1 MPHVNR
7 LFAAICG
14 GVFGLALSRS
24 LFEYAPSAFGLLR
37 AFPGGVIVAL
47 FFVGVAVTALET
59 LIINHPLLHAQRYSI
74 LVPLL
79 LPALI
84 LIEPDTDLTRNLIL
98 FVGAIG
104 GVVLVGATLVVTQN
118 NRAGT
123 SPAPTN
129 YIHILYP
136 LSLISLVFLIYLRTL
151 APTVGEADTFEM
163 QVNAIRLGISHGS
176 GYPFYLLLAKFFSLL
191 PIGGTVAFRINLSS
205 SIFGIIA
212 SLILYLIARQL
223 NASRP
228 ASWITAL
235 SFAASIAFWSRAVEA
250 EVYTLHITLIG
261 LMLLIVL
268 RIANRKSQIANDDR
282 RRTSNFQLPTSNIYF
297 LSFLFG
303 LSLTNHLTTII
314 LAPAILISLISLIPF
329 KHNNPLNYKLL
340 ITNHNLQSLISNLLL
355 YFLCFLLGLSVYL
368 YLPLRW
374 PVVNNGEVMT
384 WDMFKHFITGQEAQG
399 ALRLSAWYSDLSRYE
414 IVFRKSLDQFGWVG
428 IITALIGFVSLIRK
442 NFFAALITL
451 TAYAGY
457 AFFALSFYVPDPDYS
472 SFLLPS
478 HFIQSIWIA
487 LGISA
492 LAYYA
497 SRITN
502 HATHFL
508 YLPYLLYFLLPAS
521 LIWNNLPLV
530 DKSTDWHFD
539 KLGRYILSQPLK
551 QNAAILADSELIAPL
566 YYLQVAENIRPDL
579 NIVVLPNE
587 ETYRAQLD
595 ERVEKG
601 QTVYLGRYLPG
612 LSEGYFLNSVGH
624 LAEVGTSPNVEGL
637 TKSEKKF
644 GDEIR
649 LRGFKIDSTTVSAD
663 ESIRIT
669 FDWQAIKPPTN
680 NYRVA
685 LRLVDQNG
693 NVRLANTPTV
703 PVRKMFPT
711 TAWQPSHVV
720 SDFHQ
725 FDLDPSL
732 EPGTYTLQV
741 GFVLPFSDKG
751 LGDWVTLDSITVT
764 PPTQPSAISHPFRAR
779 FDNGAWLMGYD
790 APSAVTPKSQIA
802 IRLFW
807 LLPQG
812 LTQPFEVEVCLEK
825 CVTTKIDPNK
835 QPKDRIIETQTTL
848 NAPALSGKPQVRVGV
863 AASQA
868 ECGWFASQ
876 SSRCDLAVIAVEGQ
890 PLADSVINFENQI
903 ALESLKIET
912 PSAPVGSTVIIS
924 AQWRGLRQMKDDY
937 TVFVHLIGPDGVL
950 HGQVDTI
957 PAQGTMQTSQWKL
970 NQPIADRF
978 EIRIPD
984 DAPKG
989 EYRVEV
995 GWYLLATL
1003 DRLSAIDSRG
1013 DEVDDKF
1020 VMTGLVVR

>member
-1 MPHVNR
+1 MELIAKCLSRRSNLKADR
-7 LFAAICG
+7 DCFAKNARNDG
-14 GVFGLALSRS
+14 WLSRS
-24 LFEYAPSAFGLLR
+24 IVIAQLTLSTSFPHFLPFPYLLS
-37 AFPGGVIVAL
+37 
-47 FFVGVAVTALET
+47 
-59 LIINHPLLHAQRYSI
+59 HPR
-74 LVPLL
+74 
-79 LPALI
+79 
-84 LIEPDTDLTRNLIL
+84 
-98 FVGAIG
+98 
-104 GVVLVGATLVVTQN
+104 
-118 NRAGT
+118 
-123 SPAPTN
+123 
-129 YIHILYP
+129 
-136 LSLISLVFLIYLRTL
+136 
-151 APTVGEADTFEM
+151 PTVGEADTFEM

-176 GYPFYLLLAKFFSLL
+176 GYPLYLLLAKFFSLL
-191 PIGGTVAFRINLSS
+191 PFGGTVAYRINLSS
-205 SIFGIIA
+205 SVFGIL
-212 SLILYLIARQL
+212 SSILFISSRAT
-223 NASRP
+223 STPRP
-228 ASWITAL
+228 ASWIAAL
-235 SFAASIAFWSRAVEA
+235 SFAASIAFWSAPLRQKCIHAYRA
-250 EVYTLHITLIG
+250 
-261 LMLLIVL
+261 
-268 RIANRKSQIANDDR
+268 RRANRVNRFEHSGVR
-282 RRTSNFQLPTSNIYF
+282 RQKTEENLLLAFV
-297 LSFLFG
+297 FG
-303 LSLTNHLTTII
+303 LSFTNHLTTII
-314 LAPAILISLISLIPF
+314 LLPLSLFPLFPLFPLSNYPLPKKSPIS
-329 KHNNPLNYKLL
+329 
-340 ITNHNLQSLISNLLL
+340 NLQSLPLFPL
-355 YFLCFLLGLSVYL
+355 FPLGLSLYL

-374 PVVNNGEVMT
+374 PIVNNGEVMT
-384 WDMFKHFITGQEAQG
+384 WEIFKHFISGQEAQG
-399 ALRLSAWYSDLSRYE
+399 ALRLNAWYSDLSRYE

-428 IITALIGFVSLIRK
+428 VVTALIGFVSLVRK
-442 NFFAALITL
+442 NIFAALITL
-451 TAYAGY
+451 AAYAGF

-492 LAYYA
+492 IAYYT
-497 SRITN
+497 SRIT
-502 HATHFL
+502 HHPFRSRLTPFL

-521 LIWNNLPLV
+521 LIWLNLPLV
-530 DKSTDWHFD
+530 DKSNDWHFD

-587 ETYRAQLD
+587 QAYRAQLD
-595 ERVEKG
+595 ERLDKG
-601 QTVYLGRYLPG
+601 QTVYLGRYLPR

-624 LAEVGTSPNVEGL
+624 LVEVRTTPNVEGL
-637 TKSEKKF
+637 AKSESKF

-649 LRGFKIDSTTVSAD
+649 LRGFKIDSPTVSAD

-693 NVRLANTPTV
+693 NVRLTNTPSV

-711 TAWQPSHVV
+711 TAWQPSHVI

-725 FDLDPSL
+725 FDLDLSL
-732 EPGTYTLQV
+732 EPDTYTLQV

-751 LGDWVTLDSITVT
+751 LGDWVSLDQIKVM
-764 PPTQPSAISHPFRAR
+764 PPTQPSAIAHPFRAR

-790 APSAVTPKSQIA
+790 APSSFTPKSQIA

-812 LTQPFEVEVCLEK
+812 LTQPFEAEVCLEK
-825 CVTTKIDPNK
+825 CATMKIEPNK

-848 NAPALSGKPQVRVGV
+848 NAPALSGKHQARVGV

-876 SSRCDLAVIAVEGQ
+876 SSRCDLPLITIEGQ
-890 PLADSVINFENQI
+890 PLTESVINFKNQI
-903 ALESLKIET
+903 ALETLKIET
-912 PSAPVGSTVIIS
+912 PSATVGSTVIVT

-937 TVFVHLIGPDGVL
+937 TVFVHLIGPDGLL

-957 PAQGTMQTSQWKL
+957 AAQGTMPTSQWKL

-989 EYRVEV
+989 EYRLEV

-1003 DRLSAIDSRG
+1003 DRLSVIDSRG
-1013 DEVDDKF
+1013 DEIDDKF
-1020 VMTGLVVR
+1020 VMSGLVVK

>member
-1 MPHVNR
+1 
-7 LFAAICG
+7 
-14 GVFGLALSRS
+14 
-24 LFEYAPSAFGLLR
+24 
-37 AFPGGVIVAL
+37 
-47 FFVGVAVTALET
+47 
-59 LIINHPLLHAQRYSI
+59 
-74 LVPLL
+74 
-79 LPALI
+79 
-84 LIEPDTDLTRNLIL
+84 
-98 FVGAIG
+98 
-104 GVVLVGATLVVTQN
+104 
-118 NRAGT
+118 
-123 SPAPTN
+123 
-129 YIHILYP
+129 
-136 LSLISLVFLIYLRTL
+136 
-151 APTVGEADTFEM
+151 
-163 QVNAIRLGISHGS
+163 
-176 GYPFYLLLAKFFSLL
+176 
-191 PIGGTVAFRINLSS
+191 
-205 SIFGIIA
+205 
-212 SLILYLIARQL
+212 
-223 NASRP
+223 
-228 ASWITAL
+228 
-235 SFAASIAFWSRAVEA
+235 
-250 EVYTLHITLIG
+250 
-261 LMLLIVL
+261 
-268 RIANRKSQIANDDR
+268 
-282 RRTSNFQLPTSNIYF
+282 
-297 LSFLFG
+297 
-303 LSLTNHLTTII
+303 
-314 LAPAILISLISLIPF
+314 
-329 KHNNPLNYKLL
+329 
-340 ITNHNLQSLISNLLL
+340 
-355 YFLCFLLGLSVYL
+355 
-368 YLPLRW
+368 
-374 PVVNNGEVMT
+374 MT
-384 WDMFKHFITGQEAQG
+384 WEIFKHFISGQEAQG
-399 ALRLSAWYSDLSRYE
+399 ALRLNAWYSDLSRYE

-428 IITALIGFVSLIRK
+428 VVTALIGFVSLVRK
-442 NFFAALITL
+442 NIFAALITL
-451 TAYAGY
+451 AAYAGF

-492 LAYYA
+492 IAYYT
-497 SRITN
+497 SRIT
-502 HATHFL
+502 HHPFRSRLTPFL

-521 LIWNNLPLV
+521 LIWLNLPLV
-530 DKSTDWHFD
+530 DKSNDWHFD

-587 ETYRAQLD
+587 QAYRAQLD
-595 ERVEKG
+595 ERLDKG
-601 QTVYLGRYLPG
+601 QTVYLGRYLPR

-624 LAEVGTSPNVEGL
+624 LVEVRTTPNVEGL
-637 TKSEKKF
+637 AKSESKF

-649 LRGFKIDSTTVSAD
+649 LRGFKIDSPTVSAD

-693 NVRLANTPTV
+693 NVRLTNTPSV

-711 TAWQPSHVV
+711 TAWQPSHVI

-725 FDLDPSL
+725 FDLDLSL
-732 EPGTYTLQV
+732 EPDTYTLQV

-751 LGDWVTLDSITVT
+751 LGDWVSLDQIKVM

-790 APSAVTPKSQIA
+790 APSSFTPKSQIA

-812 LTQPFEVEVCLEK
+812 LTQPFEAEVCLEK
-825 CVTTKIDPNK
+825 CATMKIEPNK

-848 NAPALSGKPQVRVGV
+848 NAPALSGKHQARVGV

-876 SSRCDLAVIAVEGQ
+876 SSRCDLPLITIEGQ
-890 PLADSVINFENQI
+890 PLTESVINFKNQI
-903 ALESLKIET
+903 ALETLKIET
-912 PSAPVGSTVIIS
+912 PSATVGSTVIVT

-937 TVFVHLIGPDGVL
+937 TVFVHLIGPDGLL

-957 PAQGTMQTSQWKL
+957 AAQGTMPTSQWKL

-989 EYRVEV
+989 EYRLEV

-1003 DRLSAIDSRG
+1003 DRLSVIDSRG
-1013 DEVDDKF
+1013 NEIDDKF
-1020 VMTGLVVR
+1020 VMSGLVVK

>member
-1 MPHVNR
+1 MLHANR
-7 LFAAICG
+7 LFAAFCG

-37 AFPGGVIVAL
+37 AFPGGVIAGI
-47 FFVGVAVTALET
+47 FFAVVAVTALHR
-59 LIINHPLLHAQRYSI
+59 LILNHPLLHAHRYSI
-74 LVPLL
+74 FIPLL

-84 LIEPDTDLTRNLIL
+84 LIDPDTDLTRNLIL
-98 FVGAIG
+98 ITGAIG
-104 GVVLVGATLVVTQN
+104 GVVTIVISLISPISLVS
-118 NRAGT
+118 R
-123 SPAPTN
+123 
-129 YIHILYP
+129 IFF
-136 LSLISLVFLIYLRTL
+136 LSLISFVSLIYFRTI

-176 GYPFYLLLAKFFSLL
+176 GYPLYLLLAKLFSVL
-191 PIGGTVAFRINLSS
+191 PIGSTVAFRINLSS
-205 SIFGIIA
+205 SIFGVLA
-212 SLILYLIARQL
+212 SILVYLISRQL
-223 NASRP
+223 NAARP
-228 ASWITAL
+228 ASWIAAL

-250 EVYTLHITLIG
+250 EVYTLHIALVGLI
-261 LMLLIVL
+261 LW
-268 RIANRKSQIANDDR
+268 IAISVQHSAL
-282 RRTSNFQLPTSNIYF
+282 SNKKFYL

-314 LAPAILISLISLIPF
+314 LLPSILISFISLILF
-329 KHNNPLNYKLL
+329 KHNNPLNYQSHSASLQGLSLL
-340 ITNHNLQSLISNLLL
+340 ITKKNLQPHSASLRGQASLISNLFL
-355 YFLCFLLGLSVYL
+355 YFLFFLLGLSLYL

-374 PVVNNGEVMT
+374 PAINNGEVMT
-384 WDMFKHFITGQEAQG
+384 WEMFKHFISGQEAQG
-399 ALRLSAWYSDLSRYE
+399 ALRLNAWYSDLSRYE

-428 IITALIGFVSLIRK
+428 VITALIGFISLLRK

-451 TAYAGY
+451 AAYSGFT
-457 AFFALSFYVPDPDYS
+457 FFALSFYVPDPDYS

-478 HFIQSIWIA
+478 HFIQAIWIA
-487 LGISA
+487 IGISTIA
-492 LAYYA
+492 HYV
-497 SRITN
+497 SRIT
-502 HATHFL
+502 HHEPHFL

-530 DKSTDWHFD
+530 DKSNDWHFD
-539 KLGRYILSQPLK
+539 KLGRYILNQPLK

-595 ERVEKG
+595 ERLDKG
-601 QTVYLGRYLPG
+601 QTVYLGRYLPR
-612 LSEGYFLNSVGH
+612 LSEGYFLNSMGH
-624 LAEVGTSPNVEGL
+624 LVEVQTSPNIEGL
-637 TKSEKKF
+637 AKFEKKF

-649 LRGFKIDSTTVSAD
+649 LRGFKIDSPTVSAD
-663 ESIRIT
+663 ESIRVA

-685 LRLVDQNG
+685 LRLMDKNG
-693 NVRLANTPTV
+693 NVRLANTPSV

-711 TAWQPSHVV
+711 TAWQPNNVV
-720 SDFHQ
+720 TDFYQ

-732 EPGTYTLQV
+732 EPDTYTLQV
-741 GFVLPFSDKG
+741 GFVLPFSNKG
-751 LGDWVTLDSITVT
+751 LGDWVSLDPIKVM
-764 PPTQPSAISHPFRAR
+764 PPTHSSTISHPFRAR

-790 APSAVTPKSQIA
+790 APSSVTPKSPLA
-802 IRLFW
+802 IKLFW

-812 LTQPFEVEVCLEK
+812 LTQPFEVDVCLEK
-825 CVTTKIDPNK
+825 CAMTKIDPSK
-835 QPKDRIIETQTTL
+835 QPKDRIIETQTSL
-848 NAPALSGKPQVRVGV
+848 IAPASSGKHQARVGV

-876 SSRCDLAVIAVEGQ
+876 SSRCDLPLITIEGQ
-890 PLADSVINFENQI
+890 PLTESVINFKNQI

-912 PSAPVGSTVIIS
+912 PSATIGSTVIVT

-937 TVFVHLIGPDGVL
+937 TVFVHLIGPDGLL

-957 PAQGTMQTSQWKL
+957 AAQGTMQTSQWKL

-1003 DRLSAIDSRG
+1003 DRLSVIDSRG
-1013 DEVDDKF
+1013 DEIDDKF
-1020 VMTGLVVR
+1020 VMSGLVVK